1 MRVTFP
7 LVLAGLLGLG
17 ACGPSE
23 QQIAAATFSVAET
36 ATPADLFSETCLRTL
51 PSFSGYEAAVTRR
64 GLQLATRESVGT
76 IYRAPG
82 DKPLTSVRASDR
94 FKNACGVAF
103 LGSPDAAAVGSQF
116 LTEAVRRT
124 GGQPREKLTSS
135 FFHSAYH
142 LRNGSVFTHDVRR
155 SAGQT
160 RRIVLISPPVP
171 KEDIAELIYN

>member
-7 LVLAGLLGLG
+7 LVLAGLLGLA

-36 ATPADLFSETCLRTL
+36 TTPVDVFSETCLRTL
-51 PSFSGYEAAVTRR
+51 PNFDGYEAAVTRR
-64 GLQLATRESVGT
+64 GFRLATRESVGT

-82 DKPLTSVRASDR
+82 DKPLTSVRASER
-94 FKNACGVAF
+94 FKEACGVAF
-103 LGSPDAAAVGSQF
+103 LGSADTAAVGSQF
-116 LTEAVRRT
+116 LAEAVRRT
-124 GGQPREKLTSS
+124 GGQPREKLPSS
-135 FFHSAYH
+135 FFQYAYH
-142 LRNGSVFTHDVRR
+142 LRNGSVMTHDVRR

-160 RRIVLISPPVP
+160 RHIILISPPVP